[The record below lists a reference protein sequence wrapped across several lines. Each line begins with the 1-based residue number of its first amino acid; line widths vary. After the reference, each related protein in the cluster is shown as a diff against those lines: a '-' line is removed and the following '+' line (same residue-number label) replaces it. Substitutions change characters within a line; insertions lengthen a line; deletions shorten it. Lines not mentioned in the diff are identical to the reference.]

1 MNPTFWAQYLDHLK
15 SRVRA
20 DIYHDYLA
28 CLNCRMMSEERWEL
42 CLPDRATYNWVESQL
57 YSVMLESLQTLMGEK
72 MTLSLSI
79 MDDSNLDIAART
91 KPGQLPFEEDLPS
104 VRDTSVCESYEAAYV
119 ISAERK
125 RMTPNYVKVQQSPSP
140 LMREATKLN
149 PDFSF
154 DNFIK
159 GSSNEFAYAASKAVA
174 NNPAGAYNPLFLY
187 GGVGLGKT
195 HLMHAIGNEVRQTTD
210 LRVRYMTSEEFTN
223 KLISAIQSKSMP
235 AFRERIRRNCDLLL
249 LDDVQFI
256 AGKEST
262 QEEFFHTFNEFQS
275 YHKQIVLTSDRPP
288 QDIKN
293 LEERLK
299 SRFAGGLITDIQLPD
314 YETRLA
320 ILRQKAESEN
330 VILPDE
336 VAQYLSSKVTSNIRE
351 LEGSYKRIKACA
363 EAHKERINMALAL
376 RIIEPFLKTRTVTI
390 SVDRIIKRVCTYY
403 GISVEDL
410 KGRSRTKPIVR
421 PRQIAMYLSRLHTN
435 LSLPDLGRIFDRDHS
450 SVLSGIQRIKLEL
463 TRDPAMQY
471 DVKRLEDDLLA

>member
-15 SRVRA
+15 PRVRA
-20 DIYHDYLA
+20 DIYHDYLEH
-28 CLNCRMMSEERWEL
+28 LSCRMMSEDRWEL
-42 CLPDRATYNWVESQL
+42 CLPDRATYNWVESKL
-57 YSVMLESLQTLMGEK
+57 YTVMLESLQFLMGK
-72 MTLSLSI
+72 NMTLSLSI
-79 MDDSNLDIAART
+79 MNDSCADVVTRT
-91 KPGQLPFEEDLPS
+91 RPGKLPFEEDLPS
-104 VRDTSVCESYEAAYV
+104 VRDFSVCETYEAAYA
-119 ISAERK
+119 ISSEKNRA
-125 RMTPNYVKVQQSPSP
+125 PADYVKLQQNRS
-140 LMREATKLN
+140 LAMREPSKLN

-154 DNFIK
+154 DNFVK
-159 GSSNEFAYAASKAVA
+159 GGSNEFAYAASKAVA

-195 HLMHAIGNEVRQTTD
+195 HLMHAIGNEIRQTTE

-223 KLISAIQSKSMP
+223 DLISSIQSKSMP

-249 LDDVQFI
+249 LDDIQFI

-275 YHKQIVLTSDRPP
+275 YNKQIVLTSDRPP

-299 SRFAGGLITDIQLPD
+299 SRFSGGLITDIQLPD

-320 ILRQKAESEN
+320 ILRQKAQSEN
-330 VILPDE
+330 VVLPDE
-336 VAQYLSSKVTSNIRE
+336 VAQYLSSKVTTNIRE

-376 RIIEPFLKTRTVTI
+376 RVIEPFFKTRTVI
-390 SVDRIIKRVCTYY
+390 VSADKIIQRVCTYF
-403 GISVEDL
+403 GISIDDL

-421 PRQIAMYLSRLHTN
+421 PRQIAMYLARLHTN

-450 SVLSGIQRIKLEL
+450 SVLSGIQRIKVEL

-471 DVKRLEDDLLA
+471 DVKRLEDDLLS